1 MIITISG
8 LPGSGKGTVGKR
20 VAKALGYKYLS
31 VGDMLGEIATDM
43 GISIAELLKR
53 GETDPSADHKV
64 DEYQK
69 RLGRE
74 KDNLVV
80 DSRLGWHFIPHS
92 FKVYIKVNIEEGARR
107 IMGDLDNRPDEAYT
121 SPEDAMG
128 KLRQRI
134 ESEKTRYIKMY
145 NRINPHDEKHY
156 DYILDTTSLT
166 IEEATETLLAR
177 IREELAAK
185 RG

>member
-31 VGDMLGEIATDM
+31 VGDMLGEIATEM

-80 DSRLGWHFIPHS
+80 DGRLSWHFIPHS
-92 FKVYIKVNIEEGARR
+92 FKVYIKVNVEEGARR
-107 IMGDLDNRPDEAYT
+107 IMGDLDNRPDEAY
-121 SPEDAMG
+121 SSVEEAIK

-134 ESEKTRYIKMY
+134 ESESTRYIKMY
-145 NRINPHDEKHY
+145 NGINPHDEKHY
-156 DYILDTTSLT
+156 DYILDTTTLA
-166 IEEATETLLAR
+166 IEEATETLLDR
-177 IREELAAK
+177 IKQEIAVRK
-185 RG
+185 G